1 MGTVLR
7 LPERFD
13 PERAAAEGT
22 GRRRTGVA
30 IGLATRGGRTR
41 IASVRPDSQAAIA
54 GLRVGD
60 VVETIDGEP
69 AGDAAEAEALLRGPV
84 GTEVLIE
91 VRRAGRTEII
101 PVDREAYRAP

>member
-1 MGTVLR
+1 
-7 LPERFD
+7 
-13 PERAAAEGT
+13 
-22 GRRRTGVA
+22 
-30 IGLATRGGRTR
+30 
-41 IASVRPDSQAAIA
+41 
-54 GLRVGD
+54 